1 MKEILIKEY
10 NNTPQLNFS
19 YKESNNTFQ
28 FNFLNGAF
36 LEILGSNSK
45 TYVAK
50 FIDRLKDETIYEAE
64 ITNNMWTKPGIEYFI
79 NWRIEVYDKENDELV
94 FEHNFDASGKRV
106 YIHLESSA
114 LGDTLAWFPFI
125 N

>member
-19 YKESNNTFQ
+19 YKENNNTFH

-45 TYVAK
+45 IMSQPVSISVMSPLERK
-50 FIDRLKDETIYEAE
+50 
-64 ITNNMWTKPGIEYFI
+64 
-79 NWRIEVYDKENDELV
+79 
-94 FEHNFDASGKRV
+94 SGM
-106 YIHLESSA
+106 ILS
-114 LGDTLAWFPFI
+114 
-125 N
+125 